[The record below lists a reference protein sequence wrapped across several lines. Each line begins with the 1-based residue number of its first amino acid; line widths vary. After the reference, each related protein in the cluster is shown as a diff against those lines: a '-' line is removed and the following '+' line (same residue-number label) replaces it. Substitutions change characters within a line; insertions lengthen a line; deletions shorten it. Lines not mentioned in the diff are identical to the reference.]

1 MFSGERAAGVMT
13 QQTGNC
19 LEYTFER
26 TLWRVSYFRSSFEGE
41 ESWSKKPNGKNQKS
55 CHSRARATPRS
66 GAERRPTAHD
76 GAMAINAL
84 NLQLVIKEY
93 IIKMLNE
100 AGVGMKCLVLDDFT
114 VRHEH
119 LVSRG
124 AHGSRTRR
132 GTDL

>member
-1 MFSGERAAGVMT
+1 VARFVLS
-13 QQTGNC
+13 
-19 LEYTFER
+19 FELR
-26 TLWRVSYFRSSFEGE
+26 GIEGE

-55 CHSRARATPRS
+55 CHSRARANPRS

-119 LVSRG
+119 LASRG

>member
-1 MFSGERAAGVMT
+1 MSLACARNSPVGRKSGGR
-13 QQTGNC
+13 
-19 LEYTFER
+19 F
-26 TLWRVSYFRSSFEGE
+26 
-41 ESWSKKPNGKNQKS
+41 
-55 CHSRARATPRS
+55 RAR
-66 GAERRPTAHD
+66 D

-119 LVSRG
+119 LASRG

>member
-1 MFSGERAAGVMT
+1 MARFV
-13 QQTGNC
+13 
-19 LEYTFER
+19 L
-26 TLWRVSYFRSSFEGE
+26 SFELRGIACE

-55 CHSRARATPRS
+55 CHSRARAIPRS

-119 LVSRG
+119 LASRG

>member
-1 MFSGERAAGVMT
+1 VARFV
-13 QQTGNC
+13 
-19 LEYTFER
+19 LKFELR
-26 TLWRVSYFRSSFEGE
+26 

-119 LVSRG
+119 LASRG

>member
-1 MFSGERAAGVMT
+1 MARFVLKFRRVVVEKTEREKPKV
-13 QQTGNC
+13 
-19 LEYTFER
+19 
-26 TLWRVSYFRSSFEGE
+26 VSLA
-41 ESWSKKPNGKNQKS
+41 
-55 CHSRARATPRS
+55 RARNSRS

-119 LVSRG
+119 LAFARCPRFSN
-124 AHGSRTRR
+124 ATRY
-132 GTDL
+132 

>member
-1 MFSGERAAGVMT
+1 MVEKTEREKPKV
-13 QQTGNC
+13 
-19 LEYTFER
+19 
-26 TLWRVSYFRSSFEGE
+26 VSLA
-41 ESWSKKPNGKNQKS
+41 
-55 CHSRARATPRS
+55 CARNPPRS

-119 LVSRG
+119 LASRG